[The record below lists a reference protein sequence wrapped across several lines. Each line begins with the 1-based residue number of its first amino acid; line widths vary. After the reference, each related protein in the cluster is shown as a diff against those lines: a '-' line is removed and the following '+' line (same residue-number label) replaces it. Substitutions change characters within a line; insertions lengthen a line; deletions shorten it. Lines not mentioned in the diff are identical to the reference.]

1 MNFRSPLVALPTPL
15 LGLLLAC
22 GDGSVGGGDGG
33 AGSTGPGP
41 SGAGAGTSTS
51 SSGTSSGSGGGS
63 QVGSCQVFPADNPW
77 NQDVSGLEV
86 HPDSDA
92 FIESIGRSKALHPD
106 FGTEW
111 EGAPI
116 GIPYVTVDAEHPL
129 VPIDYTAYGDESDPG
144 PFPVPADAPVEG
156 GPSSDGDRHVLVVD
170 TDTCKLYELYRAFPV
185 DGGARWEAESGAEFD
200 LTIND
205 HHPDGWT
212 SADAAGLPIFPG
224 LARYDEIVEQG
235 ELRHALR
242 FTVQRT
248 QRAYVFPARHYA
260 STVTDPAAPPMGL
273 RLRMKASYDCSGYS
287 QEVQVICAG
296 LKKYGMLLADN
307 GADWYVSGAPDP
319 RWSDS
324 NLRDLKSITGDAF
337 EAVYTGELVK

>member
-33 AGSTGPGP
+33 AGSTGAGATGPGSTGPGP
-41 SGAGAGTSTS
+41 STSSTGSGAGSTL
-51 SSGTSSGSGGGS
+51 GD
-63 QVGSCQVFPADNPW
+63 CQIFPADNPW
-77 NQDVSGLEV
+77 NQDVSALDV
-86 HPDSDA
+86 HPSSDA
-92 FIESIGRSKALHPD
+92 FIDSIGRDQALHPD

-116 GIPYVTVDAEHPL
+116 GIPFVTVDAEHPL

-156 GPSSDGDRHVLVVD
+156 GPSSDGDRHVLVID
-170 TDTCKLYELYRAFPV
+170 TDTCQLYELYRAFPA

-224 LARYDEIVEQG
+224 LARYDEIVEKG

-248 QRAYVFPARHYA
+248 QRAYIFPARHYA
-260 STVTDPAAPPMGL
+260 STVTDPSAPPMGL

-296 LKKYGMLLADN
+296 LKKYGMIVADN
-307 GADWYVSGAPDP
+307 GSDWFVSGAPDP
-319 RWSDS
+319 RWSDD
-324 NLRDLKSITGDAF
+324 NLRDLKNVTGDAF
-337 EAVYTGELVK
+337 EVVYTGEVVK